1 MDPTAALDAVADTE
15 LDDATVT
22 VVTCVCPERHCI
34 CEERYAVALTP
45 TQCVGVVWTYRAG
58 VMGEG

>member
-1 MDPTAALDAVADTE
+1 MDPATALDAVADTD

-22 VVTCVCPERHCI
+22 VVTCVCPERECI

-45 TQCVGVVWTYRAG
+45 AQCVGAVWAYRAG

>member
-1 MDPTAALDAVADTE
+1 MDPAAALDAVADTE

-22 VVTCVCPERHCI
+22 VVTCVCPERECI

-45 TQCVGVVWTYRAG
+45 AQCVGVGGAYRAG